1 MLADEKE
8 IIKQTLK
15 SLYDDLI
22 QAETGPDRNTFG
34 FTHILEVIY
43 ENLVELEPKIISEYP
58 EMGELNVLESFNSIH
73 YSKGDSG
80 TAQFLKSRIK
90 NHAIRLEVD
99 LTEKNQKFSIE
110 KTPKP
115 KYDSKEAE
123 KQNDFKKMD
132 IVSQGLKILT
142 LLRDEYGGKYED
154 ILDED
159 IVSMMLGCD
168 IDDIKQPLQ
177 YLEDNGY
184 VFPTSGPNRIFGLRI
199 TPKGIEKLENLDDT
213 NIQSYRILKNLE
225 QQIRDF
231 IESELSENN
240 QKWWKQLIPGDVKDN
255 AEQRKKDDE
264 ERKTWQFKE
273 QPLISYIDFTD
284 YEKIITRNDNWEE
297 IFQYVFHDKIS
308 ISAKLKEIEPIR
320 NTISHSRNLD
330 PYEEKQIRFY
340 SEEILRSISYY
351 IDNKSKIISE
361 KTKIVEPTSPIP
373 ISVSFDRTVYPV
385 NSKVHLRANIPEPI
399 PNKPIIFQ
407 IFDNN
412 DKLLFV
418 KEISSKEFQDTQI
431 APDAGIYE
439 TSFQMDEHW
448 KVGEKYRVKGI
459 HGNSNYWS
467 ETRIDERKPVIQSDK
482 SVYLWGSDMILTV
495 IDPDADK
502 DNQVPEFVGDRLD
515 SKLVIESS
523 KSKLENFRLRETGD
537 STGIFQGIIGFIGV
551 EKNGNVIGYESDGKT
566 ITKTQGHELDDGFL
580 EVSEFDELTITY
592 TNCAGSAN
600 LTVLVVKDFESIS
613 KYSK

>member
-1 MLADEKE
+1 MVDEKE
-8 IIKQTLK
+8 IIKQILK

-22 QAETGPDRNTFG
+22 QAESGPDRNTFG
-34 FTHILEVIY
+34 FEHSIEVIY
-43 ENLVELEPKIISEYP
+43 ENLAELEPKIVSEYP
-58 EMGELNVLESFNSIH
+58 EMGELNRLEPFKSI
-73 YSKGDSG
+73 YNSKGDSG
-80 TAQFLKSRIK
+80 TTQFLKSRIK
-90 NHAIRLEVD
+90 NHAIRMGVD
-99 LTEKNQKFSIE
+99 LKEENQKFSIE
-110 KTPKP
+110 KTSKP
-115 KYDSKEAE
+115 KYDSKDVE

-132 IVSQGLKILT
+132 IISQGLKILT

-168 IDDIKQPLQ
+168 IDDIIQPLQ

-184 VFPTSGPNRIFGLRI
+184 VFPTSGPNRISGLRI
-199 TPKGIEKLENLDDT
+199 TPEGIEKLENLDDT
-213 NIQSYRILKNLE
+213 NIQSYRTLKNLE

-240 QKWWKQLIPGDVKDN
+240 PKWWKQLIPGDVKDN

-273 QPLISYIDFTD
+273 RPLISYIDFTD
-284 YEKIITRNDNWEE
+284 YEKIITCNDNWKE

-330 PYEEKQIRFY
+330 SYEEKQLRFY

-351 IDNKSKIISE
+351 TDNKSKIISG
-361 KTKIVEPTSPIP
+361 KTKIVEPTSPMP
-373 ISVSFDRTVYPV
+373 ITVSFDRTVYPV
-385 NSKVHLRANIPEPI
+385 NSKVYLRANIPEPI

-407 IFDNN
+407 IFDSYN
-412 DKLLFV
+412 KLLFV
-418 KEISSKEFQDTQI
+418 KEIGPNEFQDTQI
-431 APDAGIYE
+431 SPDAGIYE
-439 TSFQMDEHW
+439 TSFQMDERW
-448 KVGEKYRVKGI
+448 KVGETYRVQGI
-459 HGNSNYWS
+459 YGDSNYWS

-502 DNQVPEFVGDRLD
+502 DNQVPEFVGDRSD

-523 KSKLENFRLRETGD
+523 KSKLENFRLLETGD

-551 EKNGNVIGYESDGKT
+551 EENGNVIGYESDGKT
-566 ITKTQGHELDDGFL
+566 ITKTQGHEVDDGFL
-580 EVSEFDELTITY
+580 EVSEYDELIITY
-592 TNCAGSAN
+592 TNCVGSTN
-600 LTVLVVKDFESIS
+600 ITIFVVKDFESAS
-613 KYSK
+613 KHSK